1 MKAAVSVRLGI
12 LYVILFPDKD
22 QLTLPLQRIYKIV
35 YIINKVAD
43 HTDPGDIPEM
53 ILGVLHTV
61 RMSQLLQLLF
71 DALLGF
77 DPFLDIVDR
86 RYGRLLI
93 QASVEHLK
101 LGAHDLTCVLI
112 WLDTIVILFVCH
124 ENPSF
129 AFAQHILV
137 SYRTNVS
144 NL

>member
-1 MKAAVSVRLGI
+1 MILSYGDWRKPMIGFTHTNDESGGLKVSLRCSRLLAFDGI
-12 LYVILFPDKD
+12 HFGH
-22 QLTLPLQRIYKIV
+22 
-35 YIINKVAD
+35 IINKVAD

-93 QASVEHLK
+93 QASVEHFK

-124 ENPSF
+124 ENP
-129 AFAQHILV
+129 LLKT
-137 SYRTNVS
+137 YKK
-144 NL
+144 L

>member
-1 MKAAVSVRLGI
+1 
-12 LYVILFPDKD
+12 
-22 QLTLPLQRIYKIV
+22 
-35 YIINKVAD
+35 
-43 HTDPGDIPEM
+43 M

-93 QASVEHLK
+93 QASVEHFK
-101 LGAHDLTCVLI
+101 LGAHDLTCVLV
-112 WLDTIVILFVCH
+112 WLDAIVILFVCH
-124 ENPSF
+124 EKPSF
-129 AFAQHILV
+129 AFAQNILV